1 MCAKFKGI
9 PALIYSGL
17 WRRQIFGKLK
27 KDFPQKTTL
36 VVYIT
41 DQPPA
46 VLITIDK
53 DNFEMEKLEEI
64 RDIHELDNLK
74 CDGYFAAPQNYLY
87 GGLPTLMTGVKE
99 GNVKM
104 KNESVFFGIL
114 GEDGQSSK
122 NVCS

>member
-27 KDFPQKTTL
+27 KDFPQKTKL
-36 VVYIT
+36 AVYIT

-46 VLITIDK
+46 VLISIDK

-64 RDIHELDNLK
+64 TDINELDNLE
-74 CDGYFAAPQNYLY
+74 CDGYFAAPQSYLY
-87 GGLPTLMTGVKE
+87 GGAPALMKGVSE
-99 GNVKM
+99 GKVKM
-104 KNESVFFGIL
+104 KNESAIFGIL
-114 GEDGQSSK
+114 LR
-122 NVCS
+122 NLP

>member
-27 KDFPQKTTL
+27 KDFPQKISL
-36 VVYIT
+36 VVFIT

-53 DNFEMEKLEEI
+53 NNFAMEKVE
-64 RDIHELDNLK
+64 DIGDINELDNLE
-74 CDGYFAAPQNYLY
+74 CDGYFAAPQTYLY
-87 GGLPTLMTGVKE
+87 GGGPMLMKGIEE
-99 GNVKM
+99 GKVRM
-104 KNESVFFGIL
+104 KNESTIFDIMRRII
-114 GEDGQSSK
+114 S
-122 NVCS
+122 

>member
-1 MCAKFKGI
+1 MCAKFRGI

-27 KDFPQKTTL
+27 KDFPQKTKL
-36 VVYIT
+36 AVFIT

-64 RDIHELDNLK
+64 TEINDLDNLE
-74 CDGYFAAPQNYLY
+74 CDGYYAAPQSYLY
-87 GGLPTLMTGVKE
+87 GGVPALMKGVGE
-99 GNVKM
+99 GKVKI
-104 KNESVFFGIL
+104 KNESAIFGIL
-114 GEDGQSSK
+114 LRIIS
-122 NVCS
+122 

>member
-1 MCAKFKGI
+1 MCAKFRGI

-27 KDFPQKTTL
+27 KDFPQKTKL
-36 VVYIT
+36 AVFIT

-64 RDIHELDNLK
+64 TEINELDNLE
-74 CDGYFAAPQNYLY
+74 CDGYYAAPQSYLY
-87 GGLPTLMTGVKE
+87 GGVPALMKGVGE
-99 GNVKM
+99 GKVKI
-104 KNESVFFGIL
+104 KNESAIFGIL
-114 GEDGQSSK
+114 LRIIS
-122 NVCS
+122 

>member
-1 MCAKFKGI
+1 MCAKFRGI

-27 KDFPQKTTL
+27 KDFPQKTKL
-36 VVYIT
+36 AIFIT

-64 RDIHELDNLK
+64 TEINDLDNLE
-74 CDGYFAAPQNYLY
+74 CDGYYAAPQSYLY
-87 GGLPTLMTGVKE
+87 GGVPALMKGVGE
-99 GNVKM
+99 GKVKI
-104 KNESVFFGIL
+104 KNFFVGRTAIT
-114 GEDGQSSK
+114 
-122 NVCS
+122 

>member
-1 MCAKFKGI
+1 MCAKFRGI

-27 KDFPQKTTL
+27 KDFPQKTKL
-36 VVYIT
+36 AVFIT

-64 RDIHELDNLK
+64 TEINELDNLE
-74 CDGYFAAPQNYLY
+74 CDGYYAAPQSYLY
-87 GGLPTLMTGVKE
+87 GGAPALMKGVGE
-99 GNVKM
+99 GKVKM
-104 KNESVFFGIL
+104 KNESVIFGIL
-114 GEDGQSSK
+114 LRIIS
-122 NVCS
+122 

>member
-27 KDFPQKTTL
+27 NDFPQKTKL
-36 VVYIT
+36 AVYIT

-53 DNFEMEKLEEI
+53 DNFEMEKLGEI
-64 RDIHELDNLK
+64 SDINELDSIE
-74 CDGYFAAPQNYLY
+74 CDGYFAAPQSYLY
-87 GGLPTLMTGVKE
+87 GGAPALMKGVDE
-99 GNVKM
+99 GKVKM
-104 KNESVFFGIL
+104 KNESAIFGIL
-114 GEDGQSSK
+114 LRFIS
-122 NVCS
+122 